1 MKKEVKFYG
10 ILQPKQKSLKC
21 AGGDT
26 YLTIEEAS
34 NYLTNV
40 EKCATAPQTIR
51 NLMSKG
57 LFPYKKIGGRV
68 VISLNA
74 VQRWLKELNRIFE
87 ETRGAKPKADD
98 VRREAM
104 RRITANLNK
113 GRINYLPKITRNK

>member
-26 YLTIEEAS
+26 YLTIEETS
-34 NYLTNV
+34 SYLTNV

-113 GRINYLPKITRNK
+113 GRIN